1 MPAPASAKSAGE
13 ASGDRAAGL
22 SATST
27 LIQPLHNRFPTP
39 RQPSGTSTNLHPSFN
54 RHATASQSQP
64 RLICLTI
71 TFQPPE
77 SAKRTIPRLA
87 NTHDST
93 ILRVEYKNDTIST
106 KPSYISDSPTPTDAQ
121 KQKTEDSALTP
132 LQALQ
137 KNGKIPM
144 LQFWE
149 TWRYSLLKFRTIYRA
164 LV

>member
-1 MPAPASAKSAGE
+1 MPAPASAKSAGPQARPPLRGRRQATE
-13 ASGDRAAGL
+13 PPAF

-54 RHATASQSQP
+54 RHATASQSQQ

-93 ILRVEYKNDTIST
+93 TLFTNPFRQQ
-106 KPSYISDSPTPTDAQ
+106 SYICIIIPFVLSPITNLTHTHIRHDHPYRYICSILLPCAYTPT
-121 KQKTEDSALTP
+121 S
-132 LQALQ
+132 
-137 KNGKIPM
+137 
-144 LQFWE
+144 
-149 TWRYSLLKFRTIYRA
+149 YLL
-164 LV
+164 LDE